1 MLMYLSPTETEV
13 DHDVARV
20 SHTSSDH
27 SHLVTVN
34 VQMKIS
40 GPVQR
45 QSHTTSLSDVT
56 QWGSHIG
63 LGL

>member
-1 MLMYLSPTETEV
+1 MLMYLSPRQSEV
-13 DHDVARV
+13 DHDVTRV
-20 SHTSSDH
+20 SHTSSDD
-27 SHLVTVN
+27 SQVVIVN

-40 GPVQR
+40 APVQR
-45 QSHTTSLSDVT
+45 QSNTTSRSDVT

>member
-1 MLMYLSPTETEV
+1 MLMYLSPEVTEV
-13 DHDVARV
+13 DHDVAWV

-27 SHLVTVN
+27 SQVVTVN

-40 GPVQR
+40 APVQR

-56 QWGSHIG
+56 QRGSYFG

>member
-1 MLMYLSPTETEV
+1 MFTYLFPTCMKV

-20 SHTSSDH
+20 SHIRGDH
-27 SHLVTVN
+27 SQVVTLN

-40 GPVQR
+40 AAVQS
-45 QSHTTSLSDVT
+45 QSNTTSLSEVK
-56 QWGSHIG
+56 QWGSHSG

>member
-1 MLMYLSPTETEV
+1 MKV
-13 DHDVARV
+13 DHDVTRV
-20 SHTSSDH
+20 SHIRGDH
-27 SHLVTVN
+27 SQVVTLN

-40 GPVQR
+40 AAVQS
-45 QSHTTSLSDVT
+45 QSNTTSLSDVT